1 MHVGYSNFHITTLHM
16 YTFTFIPSI
25 LMYSVAS
32 MQLLLKYVPSH
43 LFFCAFQVLIYLH
56 ALLFFKMF
64 LKMIIAELA
73 LKRLKLTDCRSLIRE
88 YGSTLYVLMY
98 CVMKWEITKGQNMLV
113 HVIWGGSKQLEYSFL
128 EIESASRFIPPRSKM
143 RGIRFSVT
151 LVALLVEM
159 THSLVSTV
167 AKNLNCHDAGC
178 DL

>member
-1 MHVGYSNFHITTLHM
+1 
-16 YTFTFIPSI
+16 
-25 LMYSVAS
+25 
-32 MQLLLKYVPSH
+32 
-43 LFFCAFQVLIYLH
+43 
-56 ALLFFKMF
+56 
-64 LKMIIAELA
+64 
-73 LKRLKLTDCRSLIRE
+73 
-88 YGSTLYVLMY
+88 
-98 CVMKWEITKGQNMLV
+98 MLV

-167 AKNLNCHDAGC
+167 AKNTEILNCHDAGC